1 MKKAIVLILLFV
13 TSCAYSRVLYMDENG
28 QTVYEASC
36 NGSALSLGDCYM
48 KAKEDCPFGFDVKDK
63 VSSEWV
69 GARNLVYVCKKNNY
83 QSRPAQNISNQY
95 YRYR

>member
-1 MKKAIVLILLFV
+1 MKKLAIFIVFLC
-13 TSCAYSRVLYMDENG
+13 TACAYSRPLYTDENG
-28 QTVYEASC
+28 QIVYEATC
-36 NGSALSLGDCYM
+36 NGDILSIGDCYM